1 MVSRA
6 IEVYKYVAI
15 NIKASRANIILRDGP
30 FNTHSIYSQLW
41 HC

>member
-15 NIKASRANIILRDGP
+15 KTSRANIILRDGP